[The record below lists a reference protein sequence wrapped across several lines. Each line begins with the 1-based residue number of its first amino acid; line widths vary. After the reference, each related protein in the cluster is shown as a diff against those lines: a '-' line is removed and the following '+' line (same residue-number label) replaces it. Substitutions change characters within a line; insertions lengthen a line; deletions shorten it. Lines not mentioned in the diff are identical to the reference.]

1 MKQFDSENTIF
12 WSILLPLLCV
22 IVMCGICIGLSIENR
37 AQRKRINALE
47 RYIIKHTDQANLEV
61 IELLRNIEEEN

>member
-12 WSILLPLLCV
+12 GSILLPLLGV
-22 IVMCGICIGLSIENR
+22 IVLGFLCMALSMENR

-47 RYIIKHTDQANLEV
+47 RYIVKHTDQANLEV
-61 IELLRNIEEEN
+61 IELLRNIEEED

>member
-1 MKQFDSENTIF
+1 MKQLDRETTIF
-12 WSILLPLLCV
+12 WSTIITLLCV
-22 IVMCGICIGLSIENR
+22 LFLFFQCMSQVIENR

-61 IELLRNIEEEN
+61 IELLRNMGEEN

>member
-12 WSILLPLLCV
+12 WSIIITLICV
-22 IVMCGICIGLSIENR
+22 IFLFFQCMTQVIENR

-47 RYIIKHTDQANLEV
+47 RYIVKHTDQANLEV
-61 IELLRNIEEEN
+61 IELLRNIGEED